1 MSSLRYQLGAEE
13 LIELGA
19 DGSKVILKNR
29 KPFLAGR
36 VIKLG
41 VPDENI
47 LDTLAASGKF
57 LAERLS
63 LALNTLSKILNM
75 PLGALAQSADVA
87 ALNVSD
93 LLKKVPAI
101 GDLLAEILLL
111 GGALVKFGLS
121 FPGLALSGLGNVLAG
136 IARAM
141 QGGENV
147 QDQVDTAKECILG
160 MAPEDLKD
168 RVEKILSSVGVSAS
182 SLTPDVLGNGQPIA
196 SPAGTSLSG
205 ALPPPAPEGSGFGN
219 ALAVGVPMVGVVALV
234 TSLAMK

>member
-1 MSSLRYQLGAEE
+1 VSGLRYQLGAEE

-19 DGSKVILKNR
+19 DGSNVILTNR

-36 VIKLG
+36 IVKLG
-41 VPDENI
+41 VPEENI

-57 LAERLS
+57 LADGLS
-63 LALNTLSKILNM
+63 LALNTLSKILGM
-75 PLGALAQSADVA
+75 PLGALAQSSDVA

-93 LLKKVPAI
+93 LLKKVPAT

-182 SLTPDVLGNGQPIA
+182 SLTPDVLGNGQPLA

-205 ALPPPAPEGSGFGN
+205 APPAPEGSGLRN
-219 ALAVGVPMVGVVALV
+219 ALAVGVPVVGVVALV